1 MEKYQI
7 RGLDGSYIGEPYGVI
22 YRKTV
27 TDYDVALTVGKEL
40 ADMIAD
46 IYGRS
51 HVAIVEKDEDGCL
64 EVVEEIYGDYS
75 ANKSFDKAKL
85 DTMIKELTKN
95 GGRRTMKGKKKQFF
109 KELLEMG
116 FEGYD
121 YEEFERLAKE
131 RGLEVD
137 MSDFE
142 KYRSM
147 LNENDE
153 Y

>member
-1 MEKYQI
+1 
-7 RGLDGSYIGEPYGVI
+7 
-22 YRKTV
+22 
-27 TDYDVALTVGKEL
+27 
-40 ADMIAD
+40 MIAD

-51 HVAIVEKDEDGCL
+51 YVAIVEKDEDGCL

-75 ANKSFDKAKL
+75 LNKSFDKTKL
-85 DTMIKELTKN
+85 DTMIKELTKKN
-95 GGRRTMKGKKKQFF
+95 QFF
-109 KELLEMG
+109 KKLLEEG
-116 FEGYD
+116 FEGNS
-121 YEEFERLAKE
+121 YERFEKLAEE
-131 RGLEVD
+131 RGVEAD